1 MRARRVLVAATLAAA
16 TIGGC
21 VLEAPA
27 PRVRPTPTP
36 VPPREVTGTVV
47 DRFSDA
53 PVEGASLL
61 VAGNADTVYTD
72 ADGAFRVFAVP
83 GSAVEV
89 NSPGYDPTTAEV
101 PVDGSLDVALRPNVV
116 TGTVTDA
123 QGDAVA
129 GARVF
134 VDGTDN
140 VAETADDGAYRIA
153 DVPPDAVL
161 VYKAAGYALGETAVE
176 DATTSVLDVS
186 LEPFAA
192 RALYAPAAVF
202 EAPGRLDAML
212 DLIERTEVN
221 ALVIDVKETD
231 GQLYYATELATAVE
245 VGAVRDQP
253 IFDLE
258 ELLPMLRERG
268 IYAIARMVVAK
279 DNTLGAARPE
289 LAVDNV
295 VTGGPWTDNLGGIW
309 LDPFKPGVWEYV
321 LSIATDLADKGFD
334 EVQLDYV
341 RFLSDGPFEQASL
354 TLPDVQSNRLPA
366 MRRLFRM
373 AAEEFDH
380 RRAFLAADIFPISLI
395 LADDQ
400 GIGQRE
406 DVVMPYLDY
415 VCPMLYPSHFGPGL
429 FGYDVPNEAPY
440 EVIDGSLE
448 IITASADGLPVAI
461 RPWIQDFGY
470 GPFRAYTADD
480 VRAEM
485 QALYDNGVEG
495 WMIWNPQSE
504 FSEGALGPPPAGE

>member
-1 MRARRVLVAATLAAA
+1 VTCGRRTALAALGIVA
-16 TIGGC
+16 LAGC
-21 VLEAPA
+21 TLQAPA
-27 PRVRPTPTP
+27 PTTPATPTP
-36 VPPREVTGTVV
+36 VPPRAVTGSVV
-47 DRFSDA
+47 DRFTGEPVQGATLTGAERAEDA
-53 PVEGASLL
+53 VF
-61 VAGNADTVYTD
+61 TD
-72 ADGAFRVFAVP
+72 AQGRFQFVAVP
-83 GSAVEV
+83 GSDVAIAA
-89 NSPGYDPTTAEV
+89 SGYDRASVTV
-101 PVDGSLDVALRPNVV
+101 PPDGPLEVALRPNVV
-116 TGTVTDA
+116 TGSVADA
-123 QGDAVA
+123 DGAGIP

-134 VDGTDN
+134 VDGTEN
-140 VAETADDGAYRIA
+140 VVETADDGTYRIGE
-153 DVPPDAVL
+153 VPADAVL
-161 VYKAAGYALGETAVE
+161 VYKAAGYALGEMAVE
-176 DATTSVLDVS
+176 DATSSVIDAT

-221 ALVIDVKETD
+221 AMVIDVKETD
-231 GQLYYATELATAVE
+231 GQLYYATDLPSAVE
-245 VGAVRDQP
+245 VGAVREQP
-253 IFDLE
+253 IFDLD
-258 ELLPMLRERG
+258 ELLPMLHERG

-279 DNTLGAARPE
+279 DNTVGAARPE
-289 LAVDNV
+289 LAVENV
-295 VTGGPWTDNLGGIW
+295 VTGGPWTDNLDGIW

-373 AAEEFDH
+373 ASEAFDH
-380 RRAFLAADIFPISLI
+380 RRAFLAADIFPISLL

-429 FGYDVPNEAPY
+429 FGYDIPNDAPY
-440 EVIDGSLE
+440 EVLDGSLE
-448 IITASADGLPVAI
+448 IITAAAEGLPVRI

-504 FSEGALGPPPAGE
+504 FTEAALGPPPEE